1 MNARQ
6 TALLSG
12 GVLGFLAVGMGA
24 MGAHHLGLTESERS
38 VWSTAVDYQMWHAVV
53 LLVTP
58 LIPSSASR
66 TFPVLVASFIAGIVL
81 FSGSI
86 YLLVLTK
93 NSLWGP
99 FTPLGGICILLGW
112 FLLIVS
118 VWLHRQNRFHQ
129 GGSLKALEKR

>member
-24 MGAHHLGLTESERS
+24 MGAHHLALSESESRA
-38 VWSTAVDYQMWHAVV
+38 WSTAVDYQMWHAIL
-53 LLVTP
+53 LLVVP
-58 LIPSSASR
+58 LVPFSASR
-66 TFPVLVASFIAGIVL
+66 TFPYLIASFFVGIVL

-86 YLLVLTK
+86 YMLVLTK

-99 FTPLGGICILLGW
+99 ITPLGGICILLGW
-112 FLLIVS
+112 FLVILS
-118 VWLHRQNRFHQ
+118 AWLHREN
-129 GGSLKALEKR
+129 